1 MKLFSILDVKTGI
14 FMRPFPEAATA
25 SAIRGFELAVNKG
38 GENLISQYPDDFA
51 LMELGHFDDQTG
63 KIEVHQAP
71 VNIATGRSLVRR
83 PGAVESANL

>member
-1 MKLFSILDVKTGI
+1 MKLFSILDVKSGI
-14 FMRPFPEAATA
+14 FLRPFTETNTV

-38 GENLISQYPDDFA
+38 GDSVIAQYPDDFA
-51 LMELGHFDDQTG
+51 LMELAHFDDQTG
-63 KIEVHQAP
+63 KIESHQAP